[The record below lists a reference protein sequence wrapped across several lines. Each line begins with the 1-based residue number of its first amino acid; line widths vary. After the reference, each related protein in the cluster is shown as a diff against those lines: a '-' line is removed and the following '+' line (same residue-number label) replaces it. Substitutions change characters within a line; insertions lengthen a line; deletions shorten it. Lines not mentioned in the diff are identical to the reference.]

1 MSASGFNA
9 RHCKSPV
16 GRLAQTRRKTVLKEF
31 YRLRKFFLY
40 KNLRDENRR
49 YTKSSPNAASSRR
62 KNYRL
67 RRQVLL
73 RIFPYSPRRSR
84 TCLPAFLRPKS
95 KKYPIPVPNPGR
107 AATCDVV
114 SIINLRSCYIYQLTD
129 LFEDSLNFIGTLP
142 CFKRNW
148 FRTDLREMARSC
160 SNLQQV
166 DRLCKY
172 DGSSTIKV
180 F

>member
-16 GRLAQTRRKTVLKEF
+16 GRLAQIRRKTVFKEF
-31 YRLRKFFLY
+31 YRLRKFFLC

-62 KNYRL
+62 KNCRL
-67 RRQVLL
+67 RGQVLL
-73 RIFPYSPRRSR
+73 RIFPYSPRRGR

-129 LFEDSLNFIGTLP
+129 LFEDSLNFIDTLP
-142 CFKRNW
+142 CF
-148 FRTDLREMARSC
+148 
-160 SNLQQV
+160 
-166 DRLCKY
+166 
-172 DGSSTIKV
+172 
-180 F
+180 